1 MSLDI
6 LIFGAHADDA
16 EIGMAGTIA
25 KHVSAGMRVGIC
37 DLTRAEMSSNGTVE
51 LRQKEADEAAR
62 ILGLTTRSNL
72 GLPDRGLYITPEH
85 IAAVTAEIRR
95 HAPSI
100 VFAPYWEDR
109 HPDHVMCS
117 KLVEEAVF
125 NAKLR
130 RYMPEL
136 PAVQVKQLYYYFIN
150 DLGQADVIV
159 DVTEHYELKEQSLMC
174 YRSQF
179 DAPAEGDDVVSTPL
193 NQGYLQRVRARDS
206 LLGQRS
212 LIQLAEGFAC
222 KTPIVVEHFHSRG

>member
-25 KHVSAGMRVGIC
+25 KHAAAGLKVGIC

-51 LRQKEADEAAR
+51 RRAAEAEAASAV
-62 ILGLTTRSNL
+62 LGLSARTNL
-72 GLPDRGLYITPEH
+72 GLPDRGLYITPENV
-85 IAAVTAEIRR
+85 AAVTAEIRR
-95 HAPSI
+95 HAPKI

-117 KLVEEAVF
+117 RLVEEAVF

-136 PAVQVKQLYYYFIN
+136 PPVRVDQICFYFIN
-150 DLGQADVIV
+150 DLGRADLIV
-159 DVTEHYELKEQSLMC
+159 DITGYYNIKEKALGC
-174 YRSQF
+174 YSSQF
-179 DAPAEGDDVVSTPL
+179 EQGAAGADVVSTPL
-193 NQGYLQRVRARDS
+193 NQGYIERVKARDS

-212 LIQLAEGFAC
+212 LIPFAEGFAV
-222 KTPIVVEHFHSRG
+222 KSPYKIELF

>member
-25 KHVSAGMRVGIC
+25 KHAAAGLKVGIC

-51 LRQKEADEAAR
+51 RRAEEAEAASSV
-62 ILGLTTRSNL
+62 LGLSARINL
-72 GLPDRGLYITPEH
+72 GLPDRGLYITPDH
-85 IAAVTAEIRR
+85 VAAVTAEVRR
-95 HAPSI
+95 HAPKI

-117 KLVEEAVF
+117 RLVEEAVF

-136 PAVQVKQLYYYFIN
+136 PAVRVEQLYFYFIN
-150 DLGQADVIV
+150 DLGKADLIVDITGYYNIKEKALSCYSSQFEQGAPGADVV
-159 DVTEHYELKEQSLMC
+159 
-174 YRSQF
+174 
-179 DAPAEGDDVVSTPL
+179 ATPL
-193 NQGYLQRVRARDS
+193 NQGYVERVKARDS
-206 LLGQRS
+206 LLGQRN
-212 LIQLAEGFAC
+212 LVPFAEGFAV
-222 KTPIVVEHFHSRG
+222 KSPYKIELF